1 MLKPPADVGGNTS
14 KKVGNKASAAAANNT
29 SGPKISLTSA
39 GISSKSLAADSK
51 TKTSLLA
58 RLHQLLSSLHEATDA
73 VKNWPSSQDAQ
84 VHYDATTTLIK
95 LLQKVVDALKEVE
108 ERTCGTG
115 DTNINTVM
123 GQSILDS
130 PVVLDLLDL
139 MDYGNGLN
147 PEIFIK
153 QLIRE
158 ALRQLSRLKRR
169 KLALSMLG
177 QAIEKGLKDMD
188 MKEEMDRE
196 LLDVMRSHSGTRKRP
211 RDENDDDNMEKIE
224 PPEKKKTL

>member
-1 MLKPPADVGGNTS
+1 M
-14 KKVGNKASAAAANNT
+14 KVGKASAAAANSS

-39 GISSKSLAADSK
+39 GISSKSVAADSK
-51 TKTSLLA
+51 TKTSLLT

-73 VKNWPSSQDAQ
+73 VKNWPSSQGAQ

-169 KLALSMLG
+169 KQALAMLG
-177 QAIEKGLKDMD
+177 QAIDKGLKDME

-196 LLDVMRSHSGTRKRP
+196 LMDVIRSYSDTRKRP
-211 RDENDDDNMEKIE
+211 REEDDVENMEKVE
-224 PPEKKKTL
+224 RPEKKVTL